1 MSEFLGVLRWIT
13 INIFGE
19 ASILIGLIVLLGLV
33 LQKKSLADIVSGPLK
48 GILGFLIIGA
58 GAGIIVSAL
67 LIFQPI
73 WTEVF
78 GLSSMNLTNIIG
90 QARFSERY
98 GSSVTIAIAGGFAI
112 NLLLARLTR
121 FKYIYLTGHMM
132 FWTTMIFAGVMVN
145 TEPAISAVQ
154 LTLMLTVIMGLYW
167 TLQPALVQPWVR
179 KITGND
185 NVALGHTSASVALLG
200 AIFGQIFARNKISS
214 EDIKVPKKLGFL
226 RDSNVV
232 TALTMALLFFIGT
245 FILQIKGT
253 PKAAE
258 ILAQSGDLSFY
269 IYALKQSLMFTGGIA
284 VVLLGVRMFIGEM
297 VPAFNGIGSRLV
309 PGAKPAL
316 DCPILFN
323 FAPNA
328 VVLGFVGAF
337 VGSLLWL
344 TLIGRYTGYVFIP
357 SMIVIFFHAGTAGVF
372 GNITGGYKGALLA
385 GFITSTVV
393 AWGQYFCVTGF
404 IDNTI
409 PDTALWAGDSD
420 MFVLAPVIHLLT
432 RLLAF

>member
-1 MSEFLGVLRWIT
+1 
-13 INIFGE
+13 
-19 ASILIGLIVLLGLV
+19 
-33 LQKKSLADIVSGPLK
+33 
-48 GILGFLIIGA
+48 
-58 GAGIIVSAL
+58 
-67 LIFQPI
+67 
-73 WTEVF
+73 
-78 GLSSMNLTNIIG
+78 
-90 QARFSERY
+90 
-98 GSSVTIAIAGGFAI
+98 VTIAIAGGFAF

-145 TEPAISAVQ
+145 SNPAISGWQ

-185 NVALGHTSASVALLG
+185 NIALGHTSASVALLG
-200 AIFGQIFARNKISS
+200 AIFGKLFSHNSISS
-214 EDIKVPKKLGFL
+214 EEIQVPKKLGFL

-232 TALTMALLFFIGT
+232 TALTMTLLFFIGT

-309 PGAKPAL
+309 PGARPAL

-344 TLIGRYTGYVFIP
+344 TLIGHYTGYVFIP

-372 GNITGGYKGALLA
+372 GNVTGGYKGALLA

-393 AWGQYFCVTGF
+393 AWGQYFCVSYF
-404 IDNTI
+404 ISDTV

-420 MFVLAPVIHLLT
+420 MFMLAPLISALTHLLT
-432 RLLAF
+432 F

>member
-1 MSEFLGVLRWIT
+1 MAT
-13 INIFGE
+13 
-19 ASILIGLIVLLGLV
+19 
-33 LQKKSLADIVSGPLK
+33 
-48 GILGFLIIGA
+48 
-58 GAGIIVSAL
+58 
-67 LIFQPI
+67 
-73 WTEVF
+73 
-78 GLSSMNLTNIIG
+78 SSM
-90 QARFSERY
+90 
-98 GSSVTIAIAGGFAI
+98 
-112 NLLLARLTR
+112 
-121 FKYIYLTGHMM
+121 
-132 FWTTMIFAGVMVN
+132 
-145 TEPAISAVQ
+145 
-154 LTLMLTVIMGLYW
+154 ML
-167 TLQPALVQPWVR
+167 WV
-179 KITGND
+179 
-185 NVALGHTSASVALLG
+185 A
-200 AIFGQIFARNKISS
+200 
-214 EDIKVPKKLGFL
+214 KKLGFL

-253 PKAAE
+253 PKTAE

-404 IDNTI
+404 INNTI

-420 MFVLAPVIHLLT
+420 MFVLAPLIHLLT
-432 RLLAF
+432 RLLTF

>member
-1 MSEFLGVLRWIT
+1 MNGFVEILRWVT

-19 ASILIGLIVLLGLV
+19 ASILIGMIVLLGLV
-33 LQKKSLADIVSGPLK
+33 LQGKPLADIVSGTLK

-58 GAGIIVSAL
+58 GASIIVSAL
-67 LIFQPI
+67 LVFQPI

-78 GLSSMNLTNIIG
+78 GLEQMTLSSMMG
-90 QARFSERY
+90 QARFAERF
-98 GSSVTIAIAGGFAI
+98 GSSITVAIAAGFAI

-132 FWTTMIFAGVMVN
+132 FWTAMVFGGVIVN
-145 TEPAISAVQ
+145 QTPDIPAVTLTLVLSVILGVYWTFQPAI
-154 LTLMLTVIMGLYW
+154 
-167 TLQPALVQPWVR
+167 VQPWMR
-179 KITGND
+179 RITGND

-200 AIFGQIFARNKISS
+200 ALAGNLFARNKISA
-214 EDIKVPKKLGFL
+214 EDIRVPKNLGFL

-232 TALTMALLFFIGT
+232 TALTMTLLFFVGT
-245 FILQIKGT
+245 LLLQARASD
-253 PKAAE
+253 KAHE
-258 ILAQSGDLSFY
+258 ILASSGDLSFY
-269 IYALKQSLMFTGGIA
+269 IYALKQSLLFTGGIA

-297 VPAFNGIGSRLV
+297 VPAFNGIGTRLV
-309 PGAKPAL
+309 PGARPAL
-316 DCPILFN
+316 DCPIIFN

-344 TLIGRYTGYVFIP
+344 VVIGTTTGYVFIP

-372 GNITGGYKGALLA
+372 GNVTGGYKGALLA
-385 GFITSTVV
+385 GFITASVV
-393 AWGQYFCVTGF
+393 AWGQYVCVSYL
-404 IDNTI
+404 ISDTI

-420 MFVLAPVIHLLT
+420 MFVLAPLIAALG
-432 RLLAF
+432 RLLGF

>member
-33 LQKKSLADIVSGPLK
+33 LQKKSLADIVSGTLK

-132 FWTTMIFAGVMVN
+132 FWTTMIFAGVVVN
-145 TEPAISAVQ
+145 TEPAISALQ

-297 VPAFNGIGSRLV
+297 
-309 PGAKPAL
+309 
-316 DCPILFN
+316 
-323 FAPNA
+323 
-328 VVLGFVGAF
+328 
-337 VGSLLWL
+337 LLWL

-404 IDNTI
+404 INNTI

-420 MFVLAPVIHLLT
+420 MFVLAPLIHLLT
-432 RLLAF
+432 RLLTF

>member
-1 MSEFLGVLRWIT
+1 MSEFIDVLHWIT
-13 INIFGE
+13 VNIFGE

-33 LQKKSLADIVSGPLK
+33 LQKKPPSEIVSGTLK

-73 WTEVF
+73 WAEVF
-78 GLSSMNLTNIIG
+78 GLNSMNLTHIIG
-90 QARFSERY
+90 QVKFSERY
-98 GSSVTIAIAGGFAI
+98 GSSVTIAIAAGFAL
-112 NLLLARLTR
+112 NLLLARITR

-132 FWTTMIFAGVMVN
+132 FWTTMIFAGIMVN
-145 TEPAISAVQ
+145 SNPAISNLQ
-154 LTLMLTVIMGLYW
+154 LTLMLTVIMGVYW
-167 TLQPALVQPWVR
+167 TLQPAIVQPWVR
-179 KITGND
+179 KIIGNE
-185 NVALGHTSASVALLG
+185 NVALGHTSASVALLAAVFG
-200 AIFGQIFARNKISS
+200 KIFSANPINS
-214 EDIKVPKKLGFL
+214 EDIRVPKKLGFL

-232 TALTMALLFFIGT
+232 TAITMTLLFFVGT
-245 FILQIKGT
+245 FILQVKGT
-253 PKAAE
+253 LKAAE
-258 ILAQSGDLSFY
+258 ILTQSGGLSFY

-284 VVLLGVRMFIGEM
+284 VVLFGVRMFIGEM
-297 VPAFNGIGSRLV
+297 VPAFHGIGSRLV
-309 PGAKPAL
+309 PGARPAL

-344 TLIGRYTGYVFIP
+344 TLIGHFTGYVFIP

-393 AWGQYFCVTGF
+393 AWGQYFCVSFF
-404 IDNTI
+404 INDTI

-420 MFVLAPVIHLLT
+420 MFVLAPLISALT
-432 RLLAF
+432 RFLTF